1 MTGGWEIAEAS
12 TMLESAERIATEA
25 VEIAHRQADRAW
37 ASRTSI
43 LTPSHA
49 MLTIHE
55 IVAPRDRA
63 RSHRRLRGQ
72 LRRHELREAV
82 ATSAS

>member
-1 MTGGWEIAEAS
+1 
-12 TMLESAERIATEA
+12 MLENAERIAAEA
-25 VEIAHRQADRAW
+25 VEFCTAKPVDMGVKDLV
-37 ASRTSI
+37 

-55 IVAPRDRA
+55 IVGARHRA
-63 RSHRRLRGQ
+63 RSHHRLRGQ